1 MAIVRALGRPTY
13 FITFTCNPDWPEI
26 RAALL
31 PGQDAQSRPDLVARV
46 FGQKLRV
53 LLDELTKRGI
63 FGRCVAILM
72 VIEFQKRGLPHSHI
86 LLIVRQEDRP
96 RTADDVDA
104 VISAELPDPTQSDQ
118 ARRLHA
124 IVVRSMVH
132 RPCNTMRPAPA
143 CIING
148 RCDKGFPKPYA
159 AVTEWR
165 DDSPYPVYRRRAA
178 ADGGHE
184 TARDGRL
191 ITSQWVVPHSP
202 YLSLRF
208 DAHVN
213 VEVCCSVQSVKY
225 LFRYIYKGP
234 DRQMVRAD
242 ALVGLGDEIAAYQD
256 LRSIGASE
264 ACWRLFEEPISRQQP
279 TVVTLQVHLPNQQ
292 LVYFEPGGEQQA
304 IEAARRT
311 QLTAWLEYN
320 RDSAATDPQCRQLLY
335 PDFPSGYTWQVGQKV
350 WRKRRQQQATEAI
363 GRVVYLSPRHGEVFY
378 LRVLLH
384 HVPGAASF
392 EDLRTVAGVLCATYR
407 EVCAV
412 RGLLLEDR
420 EWEATMRDA
429 AHAQMPAQLR
439 RLFGVIL
446 LFCTPAAPMQLFER
460 HLNDMAEDFVRRH
473 AGLPDDL
480 QATLVLLQLEEQLQQ
495 AGKQLDEFGLPVPT
509 AEQRALA
516 ADLEHADAERR
527 HLPRLIQEEMEHD
540 DAELHDQLAAQLPV
554 LLPSQRDIFDRVLA
568 AVDEHRPL
576 AIFVDAAGGT
586 GKTFL
591 FNTLLAAVRA
601 RGMVALAVAYSGIA
615 ATLLE
620 GGCTFHSRFKAPL
633 NPEATSTC
641 AIAAQSPLADLI
653 RRTAVIVCDEA
664 PMAHRHLL
672 EAFDRTLRDVTGEDE
687 PFGGKVVVLGGD
699 FRQILPVIRHGSR
712 AAVAGACLRRS
723 PLWRHFVVAQLRTN
737 MRARLAGGEDGAEL
751 EALAD
756 WLLQLGDGRL
766 PGPEDGF
773 VQLPSALTM
782 DADVTAVID
791 WVFDGLADH
800 HDDHQWMASRAVL
813 APRNTRV
820 DAINAAVTAL
830 FPGEEVHLLSAD
842 SLEEEAEDELPVPV
856 EYLNTIGAPG
866 LPAHDLAL
874 KPGMPLVLLRNL
886 AATDGLC
893 NGTRLI
899 AGRILSPRLLEAT
912 IACGKHA
919 GRRVLIPRLP
929 LQPPD
934 GVFPFRWTRCQ
945 FPVRPAFA
953 LTINKSQGQTLGRVA
968 VFLDEPVFSHGQ
980 LYVAASRVGRPD
992 DLRFALPAG
1001 SQGATRNVVYGE
1013 VLGD

>member
-1 MAIVRALGRPTY
+1 MPGRAGQAARERNAAAQRRRRERLRQAQREAEALRLAAERAAERGEAAADRPAQDGADGAVDNSDGEQAEAEREAARERIRERQRQRRAAMADAEREAEHLLDRERQRQRRADLPEEEREAERQQDGERQRQRRADLPEEERAARRAADAAAAARRRRAARERGNRSACDAEAVLSGRQQVAVQDTGQRNINCEHCGALRWPSERATLCCQAGKVRLEPVPAPPALLRRLWTEDDLLARTFREHSRRLNTALSLASMMTREVRPADGGYAPSVVIQGRLYHRLGPLEAGDGHEPSFAQIYVNDPACADPATEAAMRLGHVPLPRATSPAVRQRLLTLLEDLQLLLREVNPYVQDFILASELPEDQVDQQQLVISAEARPADQHRRRYNPAEGFREVAVLIGDEPVHQDIVLRRRAGADGPALQTINETHRAFEALHYVLLLPFGTDGWQPGLRHAVPNARGVYGQLTLTQYYAYRLQERPGMDDTLLRGARLLQEYVCMAFARVETQRLLWAARNQQAIRADLYQRLEDALPADALAEQREGEQRLGRRIILPAS
-13 FITFTCNPDWPEI
+13 FT
-26 RAALL
+26 
-31 PGQDAQSRPDLVARV
+31 G
-46 FGQKLRV
+46 
-53 LLDELTKRGI
+53 
-63 FGRCVAILM
+63 
-72 VIEFQKRGLPHSHI
+72 GLPHSHI

-165 DDSPYPVYRRRAA
+165 DDCP
-178 ADGGHE
+178 
-184 TARDGRL
+184 
-191 ITSQWVVPHSP
+191 
-202 YLSLRF
+202 
-208 DAHVN
+208 
-213 VEVCCSVQSVKY
+213 
-225 LFRYIYKGP
+225 YIYKGP

-242 ALVGLGDEIAAYQD
+242 ALVGLDDEIAAYQD

-311 QLTAWLEYN
+311 QLTAWLEYT
-320 RDSAATDPQCRQLLY
+320 R
-335 PDFPSGYTWQVGQKV
+335 GQ
-350 WRKRRQQQATEAI
+350 I
-363 GRVVYLSPRHGEVFY
+363 
-378 LRVLLH
+378 
-384 HVPGAASF
+384 
-392 EDLRTVAGVLCATYR
+392 D
-407 EVCAV
+407 
-412 RGLLLEDR
+412 
-420 EWEATMRDA
+420 
-429 AHAQMPAQLR
+429 MPAQLR

-446 LFCTPAAPMQLFER
+446 LFCAPAAPMQLFER
-460 HLNDMAEDFVRRH
+460 HLHDMAEDFVRRH

-527 HLPRLIQEEMEHD
+527 HLPRPIQEEMEHD

-554 LLPSQRDIFDRVLA
+554 LLP
-568 AVDEHRPL
+568 
-576 AIFVDAAGGT
+576 
-586 GKTFL
+586 
-591 FNTLLAAVRA
+591 
-601 RGMVALAVAYSGIA
+601 
-615 ATLLE
+615 
-620 GGCTFHSRFKAPL
+620 
-633 NPEATSTC
+633 
-641 AIAAQSPLADLI
+641 
-653 RRTAVIVCDEA
+653 
-664 PMAHRHLL
+664 
-672 EAFDRTLRDVTGEDE
+672 
-687 PFGGKVVVLGGD
+687 
-699 FRQILPVIRHGSR
+699 HGSR

-737 MRARLAGGEDGAEL
+737 MRARMAGGEDGAEL
-751 EALAD
+751 EAFAD

-773 VQLPSALTM
+773 VQLPPELTM

-830 FPGEEVHLLSAD
+830 FPGEE
-842 SLEEEAEDELPVPV
+842 
-856 EYLNTIGAPG
+856 
-866 LPAHDLAL
+866 
-874 KPGMPLVLLRNL
+874 
-886 AATDGLC
+886 
-893 NGTRLI
+893 
-899 AGRILSPRLLEAT
+899 
-912 IACGKHA
+912 
-919 GRRVLIPRLP
+919 
-929 LQPPD
+929 
-934 GVFPFRWTRCQ
+934 
-945 FPVRPAFA
+945 
-953 LTINKSQGQTLGRVA
+953 
-968 VFLDEPVFSHGQ
+968 
-980 LYVAASRVGRPD
+980 
-992 DLRFALPAG
+992 
-1001 SQGATRNVVYGE
+1001 
-1013 VLGD
+1013 